1 MNLLVDNAAIG
12 VVLAPYRPLISVIVD
27 DRCFGV
33 ERPKVAKPGPT
44 RISIVLVSSSI
55 NTIAGSTIWSL
66 QLRQSYCSTGAL
78 VSTYIAAIRK
88 SGNPDANLAS
98 RTSSHCRIPSY
109 RHPFG

>member
-98 RTSSHCRIPSY
+98 RTSSHCRIPS